1 MRRIKTALLALSI
14 FGFLGIA
21 RAEQAC
27 FEVQG
32 MTCATCPLTVKAAI
46 KKLKGIHDVKASLQ
60 EKNAVVDFDSQK
72 INTSEIKKAIDSVGY
87 KAIHQECNRN
97 NKG

>member
-1 MRRIKTALLALSI
+1 MKKILFASIVLSSFGI
-14 FGFLGIA
+14 FSSA
-21 RAEQAC
+21 WAEKAC

-32 MTCATCPLTVKAAI
+32 MTCATCPLTVKAAV
-46 KKLKGIHDVKASLQ
+46 KKLKGINEVTASLE

-72 INTSEIKKAIDSVGY
+72 INTIEIKKAIDSVGY
-87 KAIHQECNRN
+87 KAIAQECKK